1 LELAWKFVFP
11 GNPAGVSRAGFP
23 QGIVMEKNTILAV
36 VLSVVVITAYTFIQ
50 AKFFPAGDAPA
61 SPQAVEAP
69 SAAPV
74 TGTGQPAS
82 PQNLPPALPSA
93 LPGPDN
99 AGGVTDAGPEQ
110 EEHVIIDTPL
120 QIADLPSAGGDV
132 VSFKLKEHRESDDY
146 VEMVLSPLPEDS
158 GRAAPARAFS
168 IAFGNLNARPED
180 SLFYVNPIS
189 DYAVEFYRDFADSA
203 GNRFR
208 LNKRYTF
215 KPGEY
220 MFELEVSLDG
230 GYSIPALNMNGAAY
244 TLAFGPQIGPRFEK
258 LDGRY
263 DYRHYITYANEK
275 RKEEKIKDGNTPTV
289 ITSRV
294 SWAAIAGKYFT
305 FIAIPDATQY
315 EIAFSTR
322 PEPGLPS
329 ASRFYMS
336 RPVLTASHTTDTYR
350 FYLGPKSQKN
360 LAIYD
365 TGVNGFNLRQMDLSR
380 AASSSGILSP
390 VETALKWFLTL
401 FYRLIPNYGVAIIL
415 LTLLVKLLL
424 FPLTKKSSESTLRM
438 QTLAPK
444 IKELQDKYKDNPQ
457 QMNAKMAELYKQEGT
472 NPMSGCLP
480 LLIQFPI
487 FIAMYNLFN
496 NHFDLRGAMF
506 IPGWIP
512 DLSVPESVFSFAPYR
527 IPLLGWSDIRLLPF
541 IYVGSQ
547 LLTGKITQTPDQQGN
562 SQMKMMLYVMPVMF
576 FFILYNVPS
585 GLTVYWIMTNF
596 LSLIQQLIINKYLK
610 QKRAAIAAA
619 EKPAP
624 VIVPPKARKRRK

>member
-1 LELAWKFVFP
+1 
-11 GNPAGVSRAGFP
+11 
-23 QGIVMEKNTILAV
+23 MEKNTIIAV

-50 AKFFPAGDAPA
+50 AKFFPVEAPA
-61 SPQAVEAP
+61 SPPAVEAP
-69 SAAPV
+69 QAAPAA
-74 TGTGQPAS
+74 GAES
-82 PQNLPPALPSA
+82 PALPQSPPPA
-93 LPGPDN
+93 LPGPD
-99 AGGVTDAGPEQ
+99 AAARAADAGPRQ

-120 QIADLPSAGGDV
+120 LRVDLTNAGGDV
-132 VSFKLKEHRESDDY
+132 VSFKLKEHRDSDDY
-146 VEMVLSPLPEDS
+146 VEMVLSPLQYGDA
-158 GRAAPARAFS
+158 AAPAAHAFS
-168 IAFGNLNARPED
+168 IAFGNLNTRPVD
-180 SLFYVNPIS
+180 SLFYVNRIS
-189 DYAVEFYRDFADSA
+189 DYAVEFYRDGFTDNA
-203 GNRFR
+203 GNRFG
-208 LNKRYTF
+208 LKKRYTF
-215 KPGEY
+215 KPDEY
-220 MFELEVSLDG
+220 MFELAVSLEGD
-230 GYSIPALNMNGAAY
+230 YATPALNMNGAAY
-244 TLAFGPQIGPRFEK
+244 TLVFGPQIGPRFEK

-263 DYRHYITYANEK
+263 DYRQYITYANGK
-275 RKEEKIKDGNTPTV
+275 RKEEKVKDANTPA
-289 ITSRV
+289 ILNSRV
-294 SWAAIAGKYFT
+294 SWAAIAGKYFA

-336 RPVLTASHTTDTYR
+336 RPALAASHTTDTYR

-365 TGVNGFNLRQMDLSR
+365 TGVNSFNLREMDLSR

-390 VETALKWFLTL
+390 VETALKWSLNL

-444 IKELQDKYKDNPQ
+444 IKELQEKYKDSPQ

-496 NHFDLRGAMF
+496 NHFDLRGAPF

-512 DLSVPESVFSFAPYR
+512 DLSVPESVFSFAPHR
-527 IPLLGWSDIRLLPF
+527 IPILGWSDIRLLPF

-562 SQMKMMLYVMPVMF
+562 SQMKMMLYVMPIMF

-610 QKRAAIAAA
+610 QKRAAMATV

>member
-1 LELAWKFVFP
+1 
-11 GNPAGVSRAGFP
+11 
-23 QGIVMEKNTILAV
+23 MEKNTIIAV

-50 AKFFPAGDAPA
+50 AKFFPAGQTPA

-74 TGTGQPAS
+74 TGPAPQAL
-82 PQNLPPALPSA
+82 PQNLP
-93 LPGPDN
+93 GQDT
-99 AGGVTDAGPEQ
+99 AGAMDAGPRQ

-120 QIADLPSAGGDV
+120 VRVDLTNAGGDV
-132 VSFKLKEHRESDDY
+132 VSFKLKEHQESGDY

-158 GRAAPARAFS
+158 GGAAPPHAFS
-168 IAFGNLNARPED
+168 VAFGNLNARPVD
-180 SLFYVNPIS
+180 SLFYVNRIS
-189 DYAVEFYRDFADSA
+189 DYAVEFYRDDFVDGA

-208 LNKRYTF
+208 LRKRYTF
-215 KPGEY
+215 KPDEY
-220 MFELEVSLDG
+220 MFELAVSLDG
-230 GYSIPALNMNGAAY
+230 GYSIPSLNMNGAAY

-275 RKEEKIKDGNTPTV
+275 RKEEKIKDSNTPTI

-336 RPVLTASHTTDTYR
+336 RPALTASQTTDTYR
-350 FYLGPKSQKN
+350 FYMGPKSQKN
-360 LAIYD
+360 LGIYD
-365 TGVNGFNLRQMDLSR
+365 TGINSFNLREMDLSR
-380 AASSSGILSP
+380 AASSSGILTP
-390 VETALKWFLTL
+390 VETGLKWFLAL
-401 FYRLIPNYGVAIIL
+401 FYRLIPNYGIAIIL
-415 LTLLVKLLL
+415 LTLLVKILL

-444 IKELQDKYKDNPQ
+444 IKELQEKYKDNPQ
-457 QMNAKMAELYKQEGT
+457 QMNTKMAELYKQEGT

-512 DLSVPESVFSFAPYR
+512 DLSVPESVFSFAPHR
-527 IPLLGWSDIRLLPF
+527 IPILGWSDIRLLPF

-547 LLTGKITQTPDQQGN
+547 LLTGKITQTPDQQAN
-562 SQMKMMLYVMPVMF
+562 SQMKMMLYIMPVMF

-596 LSLIQQLIINKYLK
+596 LSLIQQLIINKFLK
-610 QKRAAIAAA
+610 QKRAAIETA

-624 VIVPPKARKRRK
+624 VIIPPKARKRRK

>member
-1 LELAWKFVFP
+1 
-11 GNPAGVSRAGFP
+11 
-23 QGIVMEKNTILAV
+23 MEKNTIIAV

-50 AKFFPAGDAPA
+50 AKFFPVEQSPA

-69 SAAPV
+69 SAAPAI
-74 TGTGQPAS
+74 GTEPG
-82 PQNLPPALPSA
+82 ALPRS
-93 LPGPDN
+93 LPGPSAEN
-99 AGGVTDAGPEQ
+99 AGPRQ

-120 QIADLPSAGGDV
+120 VRVDLTNAGGDV
-132 VSFKLKEHRESDDY
+132 VSFKLKEHQESDDY

-158 GRAAPARAFS
+158 GGAAPAHAFS
-168 IAFGNLNARPED
+168 VAFGNLNARPVD
-180 SLFYVNPIS
+180 SLFYMNRIS
-189 DYAVEFYRDFADSA
+189 DYVVEFYRDDFTDNA

-208 LNKRYTF
+208 LTKRYTF
-215 KPGEY
+215 KPDEY
-220 MFELEVSLDG
+220 MFELAVSLDG
-230 GYSIPALNMNGAAY
+230 GYSIPSLNMNGASY

-263 DYRHYITYANEK
+263 DYRQYITYANEK
-275 RKEEKIKDGNTPTV
+275 RKEEKIKDTNTPTV

-315 EIAFSTR
+315 EIAFSSR

-336 RPVLTASHTTDTYR
+336 RPALAASQTTDTYR

-365 TGVNGFNLRQMDLSR
+365 TGINSFNLREMGLSR

-390 VETALKWFLTL
+390 VEAGLKWCLAL
-401 FYRLIPNYGVAIIL
+401 FYRLIPNYGIAIIL
-415 LTLLVKLLL
+415 LTLLVKILL

-444 IKELQDKYKDNPQ
+444 IKELQEKYKDNPQ

-512 DLSVPESVFSFAPYR
+512 DLSIPESVFSFAPHR

-610 QKRAAIAAA
+610 QKRAAIATV
-619 EKPAP
+619 EKPVQ
-624 VIVPPKARKRRK
+624 VIVPPRARKRRK

>member
-1 LELAWKFVFP
+1 
-11 GNPAGVSRAGFP
+11 
-23 QGIVMEKNTILAV
+23 MEKNTVIAI

-50 AKFFPAGDAPA
+50 AKFFPVERPPA
-61 SPQAVEAP
+61 SPQSVEAP
-69 SAAPV
+69 SAV
-74 TGTGQPAS
+74 PAG
-82 PQNLPPALPSA
+82 PAAGEPSA
-93 LPGPDN
+93 LPQALPQVSPDADN
-99 AGGVTDAGPEQ
+99 AQILDAGPSALLLQ

-120 QIADLPSAGGDV
+120 LRVDLSSAGGDI
-132 VSFKLKEHRESDDY
+132 VSFKLKEHRDSDDY
-146 VEMVLSPLPEDS
+146 VEMVLSPFSDGTS
-158 GRAAPARAFS
+158 GAAGAHAFS
-168 IAFGNLNARPED
+168 IAFGNLNARPVD
-180 SLFYVNPIS
+180 SFFYVNRIS
-189 DYAVEFYRDFADSA
+189 DYVVEFYRDFTDGA
-203 GNRFR
+203 GNKFR

-215 KPGEY
+215 KPDEY
-220 MFELEVSLDG
+220 MFELAVSLDG
-230 GYSIPALNMNGAAY
+230 GYSIPSLNMNGAAY

-263 DYRHYITYANEK
+263 DYRHYITYANGK
-275 RKEEKIKDGNTPTV
+275 RKEEKIKDNNTPTI
-289 ITSRV
+289 ITSRL

-315 EIAFSTR
+315 EMAFSTR
-322 PEPGLPS
+322 AEPGLPA

-336 RPVLTASHTTDTYR
+336 RPALTASRTTDTYR

-360 LAIYD
+360 LAVYD
-365 TGVNGFNLRQMDLSR
+365 TGTNGFNLREMDLSR
-380 AASSSGILSP
+380 AASSSGILAP
-390 VETALKWFLTL
+390 VETALKWFLSL
-401 FYRLIPNYGVAIIL
+401 FYRLIPNYGIAIIL
-415 LTLLVKLLL
+415 LTLLVKILL

-444 IKELQDKYKDNPQ
+444 IKEIQEKYKDNPQ
-457 QMNAKMAELYKQEGT
+457 QMNAKMAEFYKQEGY

-512 DLSVPESVFSFAPYR
+512 DLSVPESVFSFAPHR
-527 IPLLGWSDIRLLPF
+527 LPILGWSDIRLLPF

-562 SQMKMMLYVMPVMF
+562 SQMKMMLYVMPIMF

-585 GLTVYWIMTNF
+585 GLTVYWIMTNL
-596 LSLIQQLIINKYLK
+596 LSLIQQLIINRYLK
-610 QKRAAIAAA
+610 QKRAAIETV

-624 VIVPPKARKRRK
+624 VIIPPKAKKRRK

>member
-1 LELAWKFVFP
+1 
-11 GNPAGVSRAGFP
+11 
-23 QGIVMEKNTILAV
+23 V

-50 AKFFPAGDAPA
+50 AKFFPPQAPA
-61 SPQAVEAP
+61 SPQTVEAP
-69 SAAPV
+69 SAAPAGEGA
-74 TGTGQPAS
+74 TPPAAVES
-82 PQNLPPALPSA
+82 SALPPALPGVDDALSVDAGPSA
-93 LPGPDN
+93 LPLR
-99 AGGVTDAGPEQ
+99 

-120 QIADLPSAGGDV
+120 LRVDLSNAGGDV
-132 VSFKLKEHRESDDY
+132 VSFKLKEHQDSGDY
-146 VEMVLSPLPEDS
+146 VEMVLSPREDS
-158 GRAAPARAFS
+158 AAPAHAFS
-168 IAFGNLNARPED
+168 IAFGNLNARPVD
-180 SLFYVNPIS
+180 SLFYVNRVS
-189 DYAVEFYRDFADSA
+189 DYVVEFYRDFIDGA

-215 KPGEY
+215 KNDEY
-220 MFELEVSLDG
+220 MFELTVSLDG
-230 GYSIPALNMNGAAY
+230 GYSIPSLNMNGAAY

-263 DYRHYITYANEK
+263 DYRQYITYANGK
-275 RKEEKIKDGNTPTV
+275 RKEEKIKDGNTPV
-289 ITSRV
+289 IITSRL
-294 SWAAIAGKYFT
+294 SWAAIAGKYFA

-315 EIAFSTR
+315 EVAFSSR
-322 PEPGLPS
+322 AEPGLPA

-336 RPVLTASHTTDTYR
+336 RPVLTASRTTDTYR
-350 FYLGPKSQKN
+350 FYLGPKNQKN

-365 TGVNGFNLRQMDLSR
+365 TGINGFNLREMDLSR
-380 AASSSGILSP
+380 AASSSGILAP
-390 VETALKWFLTL
+390 VETALKWFLSL
-401 FYRLIPNYGVAIIL
+401 FYRLIPNYGIAIIL
-415 LTLLVKLLL
+415 LTLLVKILL

-444 IKELQDKYKDNPQ
+444 IKEIQEKYKDNPQ
-457 QMNAKMAELYKQEGT
+457 QMNAKMAEFYKQEGY

-512 DLSVPESVFSFAPYR
+512 DLSVPESVFSFAPHS
-527 IPLLGWSDIRLLPF
+527 IPILGWSDIRLLPF

-562 SQMKMMLYVMPVMF
+562 SQMKMMLYVMPIMF

-585 GLTVYWIMTNF
+585 GLTVYWIMTNL
-596 LSLIQQLIINKYLK
+596 LSLVQQLIINRYLK
-610 QKRAAIAAA
+610 QKRAVMATS

-624 VIVPPKARKRRK
+624 VIVPPKAKKRRK